1 MTVSRNVHGSMNHD
15 VSDRGND
22 VSLVGSVIE
31 ESKKEIASNK
41 ITTKPAPLKIEASIN
56 AEISETPRK
65 LNATSS
71 Q

>member
-1 MTVSRNVHGSMNHD
+1 MQGSMNHH
-15 VSDRGND
+15 VSDRVND
-22 VSLVGSVIE
+22 VSLVASEIE

-41 ITTKPAPLKIEASIN
+41 ITTKPAPLKISPSMN

-65 LNATSS
+65 LNTTIS